1 MNQNIEL
8 PQFYYNPTNVII
20 GSRSVMNL
28 ISKFDPW
35 RSKLCTCPPKLTFNP
50 YTGCDHA
57 CVYCYASSYI
67 PKFFDCRPK
76 KNLISRLKK
85 EAVKL
90 KGEII
95 SISNSSDPYPNLEAE
110 TGLTRKCL
118 EILSRQNCRI
128 QIITK
133 SDLVVRDVDLLRKVP
148 SMVSLTITTDNDV
161 IARVIEPNAPLPSKR
176 LKAVEK
182 LVEEDVPVSV
192 RIDPVIPFV
201 NDNSEKLVETLASLG
216 VKHVTA
222 STYKVKADNWQ
233 RLSLALPKIAEKLR
247 SLYFEKGERIGGYV
261 YLPRDLRVKLLKEI
275 YILAKRRGLKFGTC
289 REGLT
294 FLNTAT
300 CDSSW
305 LLKDV
310 MQF

>member
-1 MNQNIEL
+1 M
-8 PQFYYNPTNVII
+8 
-20 GSRSVMNL
+20 SL

-110 TGLTRKCL
+110 AGLTRKCL

-148 SMVSLTITTDNDV
+148 SMVSLTITTDND
-161 IARVIEPNAPLPSKR
+161 ATAMVIEPNAPLPSKR

-201 NDNSEKLVETLASLG
+201 NDNPKKLVETLASLG

-222 STYKVKADNWQ
+222 STYKVKPDNWQ
-233 RLSLALPKIAEKLR
+233 RLSIALPKIAEKLR
-247 SLYFEKGERIGGYV
+247 PLYFEKGERKGGYV

-275 YILAKRRGLKFGTC
+275 HILAKRHGLKFGTC
-289 REGLT
+289 REGLP
-294 FLNTAT
+294 FLNTAA
-300 CDSSW
+300 CDGSW
-305 LLKDV
+305 LLKRCNAILASRNRF
-310 MQF
+310 QT